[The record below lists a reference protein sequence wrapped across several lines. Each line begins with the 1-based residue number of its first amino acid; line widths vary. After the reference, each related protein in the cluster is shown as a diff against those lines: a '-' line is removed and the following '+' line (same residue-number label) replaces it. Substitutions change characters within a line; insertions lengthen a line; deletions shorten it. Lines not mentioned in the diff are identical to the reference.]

1 MEGKKYDGG
10 KPSMSNVAGKT
21 LMSIAE
27 VFDFGAGKYG
37 KHNYRLGMKWSRY
50 YDACMRHIT
59 SWFDGED
66 NDVGET
72 GLNHID
78 HAICSL
84 IMLRTNIH
92 EEVGED
98 DRYVQKKETPV
109 PDDIEVWTVAKPDD
123 IEIGMRVARV
133 DEEVISYIGK
143 VTSLT
148 MHKFSDR
155 HLVFGKCGKDNFI
168 LATGDTDIVMS
179 TDDYIA
185 TKDPGPI
192 PGIENWAVA
201 TPDNI
206 EIGMIIG
213 YVKKGVISDVGKVTK
228 ITRREKDIVAVECDI
243 DDTRHGAPFTLGKY
257 DTDILYKV

>member
-37 KHNYRLGMKWSRY
+37 KNNYRMGMKWSRY

-66 NDVGET
+66 NDIGET

-92 EEVGED
+92 EGAGED
-98 DRYVQKKETPV
+98 DRYVQNMHKSDEIESILEIQKEATEIIDERFNQDTTP
-109 PDDIEVWTVAKPDD
+109 PSDIEVWTVAKPDD
-123 IEIGMRVARV
+123 LEIGMRVARV
-133 DEEVISYIGK
+133 DVDVISYLGK

-155 HLVFGKCGKDNFI
+155 HLVFGKCGKNNFI
-168 LATGDTDIVMS
+168 LATGDTDIVFM
-179 TDDYIA
+179 
-185 TKDPGPI
+185 
-192 PGIENWAVA
+192 E
-201 TPDNI
+201 
-206 EIGMIIG
+206 
-213 YVKKGVISDVGKVTK
+213 
-228 ITRREKDIVAVECDI
+228 
-243 DDTRHGAPFTLGKY
+243 
-257 DTDILYKV
+257 

>member
-37 KHNYRLGMKWSRY
+37 KYNYRLGMKWTRY

-72 GLNHID
+72 GLSHID

-92 EEVGED
+92 EGVGED
-98 DRYVQKKETPV
+98 DRYVKDTTP
-109 PDDIEVWTVAKPDD
+109 PSDIEVWTVAKPDD
-123 IEIGMRVARV
+123 LEIGMRVGRV
-133 DEEVISYIGK
+133 DVDVISYLGK
-143 VTSLT
+143 VTNLRE
-148 MHKFSDR
+148 HKFSDR
-155 HLVFGKCGKDNFI
+155 HIVFGKCGDNSFI
-168 LATGDTDIVMS
+168 LATGDTDIVFM
-179 TDDYIA
+179 
-185 TKDPGPI
+185 
-192 PGIENWAVA
+192 E
-201 TPDNI
+201 
-206 EIGMIIG
+206 
-213 YVKKGVISDVGKVTK
+213 
-228 ITRREKDIVAVECDI
+228 
-243 DDTRHGAPFTLGKY
+243 
-257 DTDILYKV
+257 